1 MPRWLVST
9 IIVLGFFALIGL
21 AFLPRNVTVN
31 IEIIDQ
37 SEVHHHPKAPHAPAE
52 GPVSPDGG

>member
-1 MPRWLVST
+1 
-9 IIVLGFFALIGL
+9 
-21 AFLPRNVTVN
+21 VTVN